1 MSTSMTTPPENAPI
15 VLVMPSRWRATASM
29 LGERW
34 RLRRE
39 RRAWRWVH
47 AQHVD
52 ALLLPR
58 P

>member
-1 MSTSMTTPPENAPI
+1 MTTQPENDTI
-15 VLVMPSRWRATASM
+15 VLVMPSRWRAAVSM
-29 LGERW
+29 LGERR

-39 RRAWRWVH
+39 RRAWSWAHR
-47 AQHVD
+47 QHVD